1 MKTLA
6 KVLLVV
12 ALCLTANL
20 ALAADPGDD
29 DATCTVNVTVTQ
41 IIEWEG
47 DAFTAIDLADITD
60 QGTPKAGSQPY
71 TLWINCNVSLT
82 ADNTVAAELDNTGD
96 VPAGTDTLV
105 TEYYIDY
112 DGDGSSSTGGTD
124 TTYATYDNFLSGG
137 SSITHID
144 NDGGVEITLYARAS
158 NDEDN
163 VADAGDYTCI
173 QTLTASWTSD

>member
-1 MKTLA
+1 MKILA
-6 KVLLVV
+6 KVLLLA

-20 ALAADPGDD
+20 AFAADPGPDS
-29 DATCTVNVTVTQ
+29 ATCTVNVTVTQ

-47 DAFTAIDLADITD
+47 DAYTDIDLANITD
-60 QGTPKAGSQPY
+60 QGTPQSGSQPY

-96 VPAGTDTLV
+96 VPPGTDTLV

-137 SSITHID
+137 SAITHID

-158 NDEDN
+158 NDSDN